1 MNTEIHIY
9 NLLQEIGRVEVPG
22 FGVFTLEKKS
32 AQYNEEQSTLLPPA
46 QEIFFENQPSVFNP
60 ELSRYIVEKTSENL
74 FEVQSKIKDEISSWK
89 EILQND
95 GKLVLEDLGEFVLTN
110 DVIQFKA
117 QKDFTKTP
125 NYFGLEAIPVEE
137 ISIKPT
143 NNEEHQYVFNRSL
156 LWSFLFILPVGGMLF
171 LAFSH
176 QNEIFGKPS
185 TLTVKKAISKKEKSL
200 PTITKDSLLVVKK
213 DSLLKTKSKNHEKK

>member
-1 MNTEIHIY
+1 MNAGLHIY
-9 NLLQEIGRVEVPG
+9 NLLQQRGRAEVPG

-32 AQYNEEQSTLLPPA
+32 AQYNEEQSALLPPA
-46 QEIFFENQPSVFNP
+46 QEILFENQPGLFSP
-60 ELSRYIVEKTSENL
+60 ELSRYIAEKTSENL
-74 FEVQSKIKDEISSWK
+74 FEVQTSLRNEISLWK
-89 EILQND
+89 EILQKER
-95 GKLVLEDLGEFVLTN
+95 KLVLEDLGEFVLANETIN
-110 DVIQFKA
+110 FKA
-117 QKDFTKTP
+117 QQDYTKTP
-125 NYFGLEAIPVEE
+125 KYFGVEE

-200 PTITKDSLLVVKK
+200 QTTTKDSLLVVEK
-213 DSLLKTKSKNHEKK
+213 DSLLKTKPKNHEKK

>member
-1 MNTEIHIY
+1 MNAGLHIY
-9 NLLQEIGRVEVPG
+9 NLLQQRGRAEVPG

-32 AQYNEEQSTLLPPA
+32 AQYNEEQSALLPPA
-46 QEIFFENQPSVFNP
+46 QEILFENQPGLFSP
-60 ELSRYIVEKTSENL
+60 ELSRYIAEKTSENL
-74 FEVQSKIKDEISSWK
+74 FEVQTSLRNEISLWK
-89 EILQND
+89 EILQKER
-95 GKLVLEDLGEFVLTN
+95 KLVLEDLGEFVLANETIN
-110 DVIQFKA
+110 FKA
-117 QKDFTKTP
+117 QQDYTKTP
-125 NYFGLEAIPVEE
+125 KYFGLEAISLEE
-137 ISIKPT
+137 ISQEAAQAEY
-143 NNEEHQYVFNRSL
+143 NYVFNRSL

-213 DSLLKTKSKNHEKK
+213 DSLLKTKPKNHEKK